1 MQINYI
7 SMDTQA
13 FLKQNLVSLSQKW
26 VIKSKAKHKYFY
38 LINKNTRIVEKNEK
52 IIIQNFQH
60 VYE

>member
-1 MQINYI
+1 
-7 SMDTQA
+7 MDTQA